1 MTTVSSTNAGPPAQ
15 IYIIRHG
22 EKPADPPTPAAA
34 PSPPF
39 GIDIKAT
46 RAFTRCCRVDGNAQ
60 ARWPRAVRARDRT
73 AAGGLEHTDNA
84 VLARLSEARQNAGAP
99 HL

>member
-1 MTTVSSTNAGPPAQ
+1 MMTTVSSTNAGPPAQ

-39 GIDIKAT
+39 RG
-46 RAFTRCCRVDGNAQ
+46 RRFLPPGRVIG
-60 ARWPRAVRARDRT
+60 
-73 AAGGLEHTDNA
+73 
-84 VLARLSEARQNAGAP
+84 SI
-99 HL
+99 